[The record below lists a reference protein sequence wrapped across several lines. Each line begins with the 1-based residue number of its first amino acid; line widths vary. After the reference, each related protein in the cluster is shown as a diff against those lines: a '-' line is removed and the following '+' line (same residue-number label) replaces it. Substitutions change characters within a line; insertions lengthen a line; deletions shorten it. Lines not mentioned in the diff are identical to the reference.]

1 MVNTRKLVVLELIK
15 FEENSEY
22 SNLTLNS
29 IILKNDLSP
38 LDAGFVTMLFYGV
51 IERKITLD
59 YYISKLSSKPTE
71 KLSKLVLNTLRVALY
86 QIIYMDKIPSSA
98 AVNEAVKIIKKSKEH
113 YASGFINAILRSFL
127 REAPKIPDGN
137 TPYGLS
143 VKYSCPEWFIE
154 ELTGY
159 IGTDNA
165 VSFLEDSL
173 KTPPIYLRC
182 NTQNIS
188 EDDLIKTLSEEGITA
203 KKLNISGALVVDKLN
218 PLKNNKT
225 FLNGYYHIE
234 DIASQIFLN
243 AVGFNKGDSVL
254 DLCAA
259 PGGKTCTI
267 SELVENDGS
276 VVSCDLHNHRVELI
290 KNNANRLRLSNIE
303 AVRNDALE
311 FNLALGSFDA
321 VLCDVPCSGFGVI
334 RRKPEIKYKHP
345 SDLTNLPK
353 LQYNILNT
361 AKNYVNDG
369 GKLIYSTCTLR
380 YDENEAVVEEFL
392 KNNKNFKAVKTTV
405 LGEEECYH
413 RLTPTKHKSDG
424 FFFCVLIKE

>member
-29 IILKNDLSP
+29 IILRNNLSP

-86 QIIYMDKIPSSA
+86 QIIYMDKIPASA

-127 REAPKIPDGN
+127 RETPKIPDGN

-290 KNNANRLRLSNIE
+290 KNNANRLRLSNIK

-405 LGEEECYH
+405 LGKEECYH
-413 RLTPTKHKSDG
+413 RLTPSKHKSDG